1 VEVKTAK
8 NPIEEEYY
16 IDVHRNPLAG
26 ESPQKARALGN
37 FIGWGTAFLSADKAF
52 SFLYNTKLLQWISA
66 TGRLNNSPETY
77 DSFASSFH
85 KWNLIFRNPERVR
98 FTGGSN
104 NTFVSPPERYA
115 ELIQMYDVQ
124 DASHANKDFLAA
136 LDQLGAAVPPFVI
149 SQNGNWVDVSPS
161 EPLVTQSLRTMLFRQ
176 WNDNLVQVA
185 RDNHAVNVD
194 VAENA
199 SPVRALREI
208 APADKTKLLR
218 ELNVEMKK
226 SEAVLDYINSIFVTS
241 CVLLG
246 AAVMYML
253 LWLVWLRNKNAGFL
267 TLRRDFPK
275 ILHPARFW
283 TFLFDFTF
291 VSFMMATAGIA
302 FYSGKDCSVCVYGI
316 NTTPRQVQI
325 YAIAMLIAGPLC
337 YFLAAISI
345 VTVIRKNL
353 VFTKSTQTWQDELVI
368 ESKAMQTYLRWFPV
382 VCDLLSIEIRGAT
395 PIFRPEDHA
404 EGHTQVAF
412 KEETRRQPDFTDAT
426 PYQAVGGDADKD
438 GGSDLASVQYTSLLG
453 GSSKPALPYD
463 GRRDRVHVE
472 TDVEKAGRDYI
483 VNNHM
488 MLRCYPDANIGT
500 FPFSIKNSYDHNLK
514 LECELNIRHHPNVY
528 GWKNLELMIPREHL
542 QGPSI
547 DRFSNLFAASH
558 KNIFQF
564 VIDRAALAMM
574 CVFLTT
580 WTDQQGYI
588 QSLLLM
594 CVCLLL
600 VGLYVPSTLKTATSH
615 WYGRMSNAAGSRR
628 RQLELDEDDEKKF
641 RIWPF
646 RGQDTRAQFDR
657 LRMRKTD
664 YQMKGM
670 YRAVRLYLVEP
681 WQSFRRG
688 PVFRSFASEFS
699 RDVVFGPMWLELMK
713 GLTLV
718 ALVLANIN

>member
-1 VEVKTAK
+1 MARYLKQPYVVKLFAYEPTTVGIRAKDGFFVDHQKPRSEAGLVEKASSFEFVPRVDAGNTDSFKVWVSTHDRNVQKEVEVIVETVKGHDPRLRDISTFPGRLDPLFRPNQYAYVYRIPWFTEAPTVRITTLNERETDCVLTNTQVPADSPDRSKTISSPGGSYLIPMFDYELQAQDLLIACHNRDDPSYSNNYTIHVVRQKGGDTLLTDLDVLGGTFNTPFVPEEKGPYRVDLSVDDNEDLSWVAFHAVAGNPNAIVTVEGRPVDSKTDLSPFFRLGIGEVRRFKVEVKTAK

-52 SFLYNTKLLQWISA
+52 SFLYNTKLLQWVSA

-98 FTGGSN
+98 FSGGCN
-104 NTFVSPPERYA
+104 NTFVSPPEKYA
-115 ELIQMYDVQ
+115 ELIQMYDIQ
-124 DASHANKDFLAA
+124 DEAHANKDFLAA
-136 LDQLGAAVPPFVI
+136 LDHLGAAVPPFVI
-149 SQNGNWVDVSPS
+149 SQNGNWVDMSPS
-161 EPLVTQSLRTMLFRQ
+161 EPLVTQSLRSMLFRQ

-185 RDNHAVNVD
+185 RANHAVNLD
-194 VAENA
+194 IAESA

-246 AAVMYML
+246 AAVMYMF

-302 FYSGKDCSVCVYGI
+302 FYSGKDCSVYVYGI

-325 YAIAMLIAGPLC
+325 FAIAMLIAGPLC
-337 YFLAAISI
+337 YFLAASSI

-353 VFTKSTQTWQDELVI
+353 VFTKSTQTWQDDLVI
-368 ESKAMQTYLRWFPV
+368 ESKAMHTYLRWFPV
-382 VCDLLSIEIRGAT
+382 ISDLLSIEIRGAT

-412 KEETRRQPDFTDAT
+412 KEETRRQPDFA
-426 PYQAVGGDADKD
+426 
-438 GGSDLASVQYTSLLG
+438 
-453 GSSKPALPYD
+453 
-463 GRRDRVHVE
+463 
-472 TDVEKAGRDYI
+472 
-483 VNNHM
+483 
-488 MLRCYPDANIGT
+488 
-500 FPFSIKNSYDHNLK
+500 
-514 LECELNIRHHPNVY
+514 
-528 GWKNLELMIPREHL
+528 
-542 QGPSI
+542 
-547 DRFSNLFAASH
+547 
-558 KNIFQF
+558 
-564 VIDRAALAMM
+564 
-574 CVFLTT
+574 
-580 WTDQQGYI
+580 
-588 QSLLLM
+588 
-594 CVCLLL
+594 
-600 VGLYVPSTLKTATSH
+600 
-615 WYGRMSNAAGSRR
+615 
-628 RQLELDEDDEKKF
+628 
-641 RIWPF
+641 
-646 RGQDTRAQFDR
+646 
-657 LRMRKTD
+657 
-664 YQMKGM
+664 
-670 YRAVRLYLVEP
+670 
-681 WQSFRRG
+681 
-688 PVFRSFASEFS
+688 
-699 RDVVFGPMWLELMK
+699 
-713 GLTLV
+713 
-718 ALVLANIN
+718 